1 MQCNV
6 CDAPIQRI
14 GEKFDV
20 TISLCIQCRSIVANC
35 DEPSVDFY
43 EKSYFGSHEYGYRD
57 ATISTSNINQQD
69 AASRRRLDGIAIDG
83 TVVEV
88 GAGNGSFVKAGE
100 SAGMRILGVERSE
113 YMRATAQQVFGVKL
127 ITDIPPLPDQPVA
140 MALIEVIEHVKLP
153 RDFLEMLFEN
163 LGKHP
168 EKLLITTPN
177 GSAFAIMGLKW
188 IQIKPPEHITLF
200 TADGLRRMLAQLGYS
215 DLKFHYYHSLFLEY
229 AIQTFGSR
237 SNRKVPILWMVSSLL
252 RYADAAVCHLLPKCF
267 ALGLECYCRK

>member
-6 CDAPIQRI
+6 CDAPTKRI

-20 TISLCIQCRSIVANC
+20 TISRCSQCRSIVANC
-35 DEPSVDFY
+35 DEPLADFY
-43 EKSYFGSHEYGYRD
+43 EQSYFESDEYGYSD
-57 ATISTSNINQQD
+57 AAISTSNINQQD

-83 TVVEV
+83 TVIEV
-88 GAGNGSFVKAGE
+88 GAGNGSFVKAAE

-113 YMRATAQQVFGVKL
+113 HMRATAHQVFGVEL

-140 MALIEVIEHVKLP
+140 MVLIEVIEHVKAP
-153 RDFLEMLFEN
+153 RDFLEMLFEQ

-177 GSAFAIMGLKW
+177 GAAFALMGLKW
-188 IQIKPPEHITLF
+188 KQIKPPEHITLF
-200 TADGLRRMLAQLGYS
+200 TADGLRRMLVQLGYNY
-215 DLKFHYYHSLFLEY
+215 LEFHHYHSFFLEY

-252 RYADAAVCHLLPKCF
+252 RFADAAVCRLLPKRF
-267 ALGLECYCRK
+267 ALGLECYCRE